1 MWIRCILISFV
12 LTVVNACSWD
22 NCPKY
27 TDDENIN
34 NIHLI
39 AHTHDDMGWIK
50 TVDDYFSG
58 RNKRL
63 VNVGVEY
70 IFNTVIEELDRDP
83 TKRFSFAEVGFL
95 TRWLEGRAADGY
107 QVKLFKKL
115 VQNGQIEFIG
125 GGWVQPD
132 EAAAHYIDIVD
143 QYALGLHKLLGNFG
157 QCGIPKVAW
166 QIDPFG
172 HSREH
177 ANLVTMLGH
186 EALFHGRVH
195 YAELDERKKDKSLEY
210 IWDTSDDLKAN
221 LFSGAFY
228 SNNYAPPQD
237 FCFDVLCFDEPVI
250 DDPKIEGYNIKA
262 MTDKFIQVLKN
273 LTAVHRHNHYLLSMG
288 SDFHFSDASV
298 TFSSLDRLIKSVNQ
312 RTNETGFRVFYSTPS
327 CYVSA
332 SMNGKNPPQLPKKS
346 DDFFPYASSSH
357 SYWTGYFTSK
367 PALKRM
373 VRASSNVLQ
382 LARSVRV
389 MANLTG
395 DKFDEA
401 EEKLE
406 RALGLSQHHDAI
418 TGTSKENVTVDYEQ
432 RLQDGVNA
440 VQHTLV
446 KALQHLH
453 HSGPANFQFCNLLN
467 ESICSVVGENSPI
480 AVTVFNPNAQFM
492 NTTLRLPFYSASA
505 IVQDR
510 NLHQINSEIYKRFH
524 PPTQLLTEAQTAPY
538 ELAFA
543 ASLPPL
549 GFQTYFVTKIR
560 SRLGRPHLQ
569 RRVLKS
575 NSEPPTIENE
585 FVRLDFDSNSVLR
598 KWTDKTNNKTF
609 DFQQAFHYYTGFA
622 TGNQPSGAYVFRPEK
637 TEPVHFGLPT
647 HVEVVKGKTFEEIR
661 QVFSPWISQRIRLE
675 QNNPWATFDWLVG
688 PIPKENKD
696 PIGKEV
702 ISRFNVSGLNSN
714 GQFFTDANG
723 RQMMKRNINTS
734 AAFQAEPIASNF
746 YPVTTTIFVRDDDYQ
761 LTVLTDRSQGAGSFG
776 SGNIDLMVHRR
787 LFHDDHWGVDEALD
801 EPGKDGRGLVIS
813 GKHLVRLSPP
823 SSEYRYKAVELY
835 NEPIFAF
842 TPIKNVEL
850 FVQNRTTSFDGL
862 LDSLPPEVRVM
873 TFKLMADNRVL
884 LRVEN
889 ILQIAEGG
897 SVVNLDLKRLFK
909 NNFAISAIDEMSLAG
924 NQQHTKVPVSGL
936 IQIQPMQIRTFVLQI
951 SH

>member
-1 MWIRCILISFV
+1 
-12 LTVVNACSWD
+12 
-22 NCPKY
+22 
-27 TDDENIN
+27 
-34 NIHLI
+34 
-39 AHTHDDMGWIK
+39 MGWIK

-83 TKRFSFAEVGFL
+83 TKRFSFA
-95 TRWLEGRAADGY
+95 
-107 QVKLFKKL
+107 
-115 VQNGQIEFIG
+115 GQIEFIG

-177 ANLVTMLGH
+177 ANLVTM
-186 EALFHGRVH
+186 V
-195 YAELDERKKDKSLEY
+195 KY

-346 DDFFPYASSSH
+346 DDFFPYAT
-357 SYWTGYFTSK
+357 YWTGYFTSK

-850 FVQNRTTSFDGL
+850 FVQNRTTS
-862 LDSLPPEVRVM
+862 
-873 TFKLMADNRVL
+873 
-884 LRVEN
+884 
-889 ILQIAEGG
+889 
-897 SVVNLDLKRLFK
+897 RLFK